1 MERIRLA
8 DDLTFSRLI
17 HGCWRLADWGYSREQ
32 LLGLIEFCLER
43 GITTFDHADIYGDYT
58 CESRFG
64 EALALKPSLRGQ
76 IEIVTKCGIKLPSKY
91 GMKLYDTSKNHIIAS
106 VEQSLRHFHT
116 DYIDVLLIHRPD
128 PFMNPEEVAE
138 AFLQLKQ
145 DGKVRYFGVSNF
157 KRSQWEM
164 LQSYLPF
171 PLVTNQIEVS
181 AYRLENLE
189 DGTVD
194 LCLEKRIPPMVW
206 SPLTGGAIFSADD
219 DRAVRLRGTLEQV
232 RGEVGAETIDEVLYA
247 WLLVHPARMMP
258 IVGSGKQERIERAV
272 RALSLPLSREQWFAI
287 LQSSM
292 GHDVP

>member
-1 MERIRLA
+1 
-8 DDLTFSRLI
+8 
-17 HGCWRLADWGYSREQ
+17 
-32 LLGLIEFCLER
+32 
-43 GITTFDHADIYGDYT
+43 
-58 CESRFG
+58 
-64 EALALKPSLRGQ
+64 
-76 IEIVTKCGIKLPSKY
+76 
-91 GMKLYDTSKNHIIAS
+91 
-106 VEQSLRHFHT
+106 
-116 DYIDVLLIHRPD
+116 
-128 PFMNPEEVAE
+128 
-138 AFLQLKQ
+138 
-145 DGKVRYFGVSNF
+145 
-157 KRSQWEM
+157 M

-258 IVGSGKQERIERAV
+258 IVGSGKRERIERAV

>member
-17 HGCWRLADWGYSREQ
+17 YGCWRLADWGYSREQ

-116 DYIDVLLIHRPD
+116 DYIDVLLIHCPD

-219 DRAVRLRGTLEQV
+219 DRVVRLRGTLEQV

>member
-1 MERIRLA
+1 MLPVAPNGTGARCCLQI
-8 DDLTFSRLI
+8 
-17 HGCWRLADWGYSREQ
+17 GCQPAYHASTSEGETGNPHFDKWG
-32 LLGLIEFCLER
+32 
-43 GITTFDHADIYGDYT
+43 
-58 CESRFG
+58 RF
-64 EALALKPSLRGQ
+64 
-76 IEIVTKCGIKLPSKY
+76 I
-91 GMKLYDTSKNHIIAS
+91 
-106 VEQSLRHFHT
+106 
-116 DYIDVLLIHRPD
+116 
-128 PFMNPEEVAE
+128 
-138 AFLQLKQ
+138 
-145 DGKVRYFGVSNF
+145 
-157 KRSQWEM
+157 RSQWEM

-194 LCLEKRIPPMVW
+194 LCLEKCVPPMVW

-272 RALSLPLSREQWFAI
+272 RALSLSLSREQWFAI

>member
-181 AYRLENLE
+181 AYQLENLE

-206 SPLTGGAIFSADD
+206 SPLTGGVIFSADD

>member
-8 DDLTFSRLI
+8 EDLTFSRII
-17 HGCWRLADWGYSREQ
+17 HGLWRLAEWNYSKEQ
-32 LLGLIEFCLER
+32 ILALIEFCLEQ
-43 GITTFDHADIYGDYT
+43 GITTFDHADIYGKYT
-58 CESRFG
+58 CESLFG

-76 IEIVTKCGIKLPSKY
+76 IEIVTKCGIKLASKY
-91 GMKLYDTSKNHIIAS
+91 GLKHYDTSKEHIIAS
-106 VEQSLRHFHT
+106 VHQSLKNFRT

-138 AFLQLKQ
+138 AFTKLKKE
-145 DGKVRYFGVSNF
+145 GKVRHFGVSNF
-157 KRSQWEM
+157 KRSQFNM
-164 LQSYLPF
+164 LQSYLDF

-181 AYRLENLE
+181 AYRLENME

-206 SPLTGGAIFSADD
+206 SPLAGGKLFTATDD
-219 DRAVRLRGTLEQV
+219 KAVRLRATLEKI
-232 RGEVGAETIDEVLYA
+232 RDELGAETIDEVLYA

-258 IVGSGKQERIERAV
+258 IVGSGKKERIIRAV
-272 RALSLPLSREQWFAI
+272 RALALPLRREQWFEI

-292 GHDVP
+292 GHEVP

>member
-1 MERIRLA
+1 MERVQLA
-8 DDLTFSRLI
+8 DHLSFSRVI
-17 HGCWRLADWGYSREQ
+17 HGCWRLADWGYSAGQ
-32 LLGLIEFCLER
+32 LLSLIEFCLER
-43 GITTFDHADIYGDYT
+43 GITTFDHADIYGNYT

-64 EALALKPSLRGQ
+64 DALALKPSLRGQ

-91 GMKLYDTSKNHIIAS
+91 GMKSYDTSKDHIIAS
-106 VEQSLRHFHT
+106 VEQSLRNFRT

-138 AFLQLKQ
+138 AFLKLKQ

-164 LQSYLPF
+164 LQSYWPF
-171 PLVTNQIEVS
+171 PLVTNQIEAS
-181 AYRLENLE
+181 AYRLENFE

-194 LCLEKRIPPMVW
+194 LCLEKRVPPMVW
-206 SPLTGGAIFSADD
+206 SPLAGGAVFSADD
-219 DRAVRLRGTLEQV
+219 DRAVRLRAALEQV
-232 RGEVGAETIDEVLYA
+232 RQELGAETVDEVLYA
-247 WLLVHPARMMP
+247 WLFAHPARMMP
-258 IVGSGKQERIERAV
+258 IVGSGKRERIDRAV

>member
-17 HGCWRLADWGYSREQ
+17 HGCWRLADWGYSPEQ
-32 LLGLIEFCLER
+32 LLSLIEFCLER

-194 LCLEKRIPPMVW
+194 LCLEKRVPPMVW
-206 SPLTGGAIFSADD
+206 SPLAGGAIFSADD
-219 DRAVRLRGTLEQV
+219 DRAVRLRRTLEQV
-232 RGEVGAETIDEVLYA
+232 QEELGAGTIDEVLYA

-258 IVGSGKQERIERAV
+258 IVGSRKRERIERAV
-272 RALSLPLSREQWFAI
+272 RALSLPLSRVQWFAI

>member
-17 HGCWRLADWGYSREQ
+17 HGCCRLADWGYSREQ

-76 IEIVTKCGIKLPSKY
+76 IEIVTKCGIKRPPKY
-91 GMKLYDTSKNHIIAS
+91 GMKLYDTSKTHIIAS
-106 VEQSLRHFHT
+106 VEQSLANFRT

-138 AFLQLKQ
+138 AFCQLKQ

-194 LCLEKRIPPMVW
+194 LCLEKRVPPMVW
-206 SPLTGGAIFSADD
+206 SPLAGGAIFPLTMTGRCGCAG
-219 DRAVRLRGTLEQV
+219 RLNKCEAKWALRRSTKCCTRGSSFIQ
-232 RGEVGAETIDEVLYA
+232 RG
-247 WLLVHPARMMP
+247 
-258 IVGSGKQERIERAV
+258 
-272 RALSLPLSREQWFAI
+272 
-287 LQSSM
+287 
-292 GHDVP
+292 